1 MLKTGRLP
9 IIVLLFIAILFYG
22 WSFLFKDNEW
32 IKIVGLSLLPII
44 VRTISMIWL
53 FQAYRR
59 VSSTQRIF
67 WLLLGIGISSAWIG
81 DIFWFYHQTGVETP
95 LLGSIQS
102 IFWVLSYLFYLIAL
116 IYKTK
121 EIGIIFSNKPYV
133 FNIVI
138 YMVTAVAISYHYLLK
153 PVINTLDTSL
163 LNIILAVGFQ
173 LTDLGIFFFSI
184 ILFHLIQHKREPNL
198 MLFVVFGF
206 LFQVTADSIYAYYS
220 VREIYQ
226 SGNSIDLLWIASALF
241 IGFAGFYAKDDIRK
255 ANLEINNPFEKR
267 EFIFPYASII
277 LLLILVIFS
286 YRQDFNTLSFGFM
299 IAFFMLMGRQLT
311 VTNKHNKL
319 LVEYKNLAYHDPLT
333 GMSNRLSFIQDIE
346 NTLQNRKT
354 NNVALLLI
362 DIDRFKVI
370 NDTLGHF
377 VGDHV
382 LIKISKRLR
391 LALGTEAQIYRIGGD
406 EFVIIIPEATE
417 LKASC
422 VAETVLENFKDS
434 FLINDYEINIT
445 PSIGISIFPEH
456 GENSEDLLKH
466 ADAAMYLAKENGKN
480 HYRFYNTELSQ
491 TMSRKMIIENELS
504 KAIERNQLSL
514 FYQPKVD
521 LHSTKMIGMEALLR
535 WNHPELGSISPVEFI
550 PIAEETGQII
560 PIGEW
565 VLNTACKQNKAW
577 QEMGLSS
584 FCVSVNVSVLQFQRG
599 DFLSVVGI
607 ALKESNLDPQYL
619 EIEITESVIQNITES
634 IEIME
639 GFSKMGI
646 QTSIDDFGT
655 GYSSLHILRKLP
667 IHTIKID
674 KSFIDDIEDP
684 NQQPFVK
691 AIIDLGLNLNLQVVA
706 EGIENEK
713 QLQILVDNKC
723 TIGQGY
729 LFSKPVDASAFE
741 KILRENNPFLAQ
753 VKVGRGG

>member
-9 IIVLLFIAILFYG
+9 ITALLFITILFYG

-32 IKIVGLSLLPII
+32 VRSFGLSLLPIV
-44 VRTISMIWL
+44 VRTISIIWL
-53 FQAYRR
+53 IQAYRR
-59 VSSTQRIF
+59 VTSSQRVF
-67 WLLLGIGISSAWIG
+67 WLLLSIGFSSALIGDLYWFYYQLDVGTSLSGSISS
-81 DIFWFYHQTGVETP
+81 V
-95 LLGSIQS
+95 
-102 IFWVLSYLFYLIAL
+102 FWVSSYLFYLIAL

-138 YMVTAVAISYHYLLK
+138 YMVTAISISYHYLIK
-153 PVINTLDTSL
+153 PVLETLDTSL
-163 LNIILAVGFQ
+163 LNTIITVGFQ
-173 LTDLGIFFFSI
+173 ITDLGILFFFI

-198 MLFVVFGF
+198 MLFIVFGF
-206 LFQVTADSIYAYYS
+206 LFQVLADSIYAYYS

-226 SGNSIDLLWIASALF
+226 TGTSIDLLWIASSLF
-241 IGFAGFYAKDDIRK
+241 IGFAGFYAKDHVK
-255 ANLEINNPFEKR
+255 EAKVEIKNPFEKR
-267 EFIFPYASII
+267 EFIIPYASTTV
-277 LLLILVIFS
+277 LLILVIFS
-286 YRQDFNTLSFGFM
+286 YQFDFNALSFGLL
-299 IAFFMLMGRQLT
+299 IAFFMIMGRQLT
-311 VTNKHNKL
+311 VISNHNKL
-319 LVEYKNLAYHDPLT
+319 LIEYRHLAYHDPLT

-346 NTLQNRKT
+346 NTIQNRKT

-382 LIKISKRLR
+382 LIKISKRLKQ
-391 LALGTEAQIYRIGGD
+391 ALGSETSIYRLGGD

-417 LKASC
+417 LKASS
-422 VAETVLENFKDS
+422 VAETVLENFKNS
-434 FLINDYEINIT
+434 FLVNDYEINIT

-491 TMSRKMIIENELS
+491 TMSRKMKIENELS
-504 KAIERNQLSL
+504 KAIDRNQLSL

-521 LHSTKMIGMEALLR
+521 LHSKKIIGMEALLR

-550 PIAEETGQII
+550 PIAEETGQIV

-565 VLNTACKQNKAW
+565 VLNTACKQNKTW

-599 DFLSVVGI
+599 DFLSVVCN

-619 EIEITESVIQNITES
+619 EIEITESVIQDINES

-674 KSFIDDIEDP
+674 KSFIDDIADP
-684 NQQPFVK
+684 TQQPFVK
-691 AIIDLGLNLNLQVVA
+691 AIIDLGLNLNLHVVA
-706 EGIENEK
+706 EGIENEE
-713 QLQILVDNKC
+713 QLQILIDNNC

-729 LFSKPVDASAFE
+729 LFSKPLEATAFE
-741 KILRENNPFLAQ
+741 KMLRENKPFSAQ